1 MPKTERLPAP
11 IVKCP
16 HCNHKGSS
24 RGLFTHIRLAHPNIE
39 SRPPKSVKTHP
50 YAIKESSIGSIDVKP
65 IKRKKKRASVSGFT
79 ETEEALI
86 AIFLPILADF
96 TIKWL
101 TEKGLLTF
109 QSEGLKTKQSVY
121 NGVPMAQ

>member
-1 MPKTERLPAP
+1 MPKTERSPAP

-16 HCNHKGSS
+16 HCNHQGSS

-39 SRPPKSVKTHP
+39 SKPPKSVKMHP
-50 YAIKESSIGSIDVKP
+50 YAVNQGNIGSIDVKP
-65 IKRKKKRASVSGFT
+65 MKRKKKRASVSGLT
-79 ETEEALI
+79 QTEEALI
-86 AIFLPILADF
+86 GILLPILADF

-109 QSEGLKTKQSVY
+109 PSEGSKTSRNVY